1 MKIQLRRDT
10 AANWTANDPI
20 LLHGEVGIET
30 DTLKIKFGDGVSA
43 WSALGYLVA
52 AASPGGGEGYIQYN
66 NAGSIDGDP
75 QITWNDTTNT
85 LRVSGAIS
93 GAAISGGAIRGNWIG
108 NQITSSYIIGYIA
121 STNAT
126 GRFADSSN
134 IRLRFPASANIYNRS
149 WVDTF
154 SGNIDTRI
162 DSLESDLFDHDNYIT
177 SSSAISRFAD
187 SSNIRLK
194 YAGSSNII
202 SRYAPSRAVRNGLQ
216 TITAAYGEIS
226 HGLPSTP
233 SNWSIRPSGVLA
245 NFGINTK
252 VDATKI
258 YVYLTTMTNRN
269 VYWYAST

>member
-1 MKIQLRRDT
+1 MPKILYNPLSNSFDYTSRASDFKGDFRPSSGAWHWVSSQKFSGGSFLSKT
-10 AANWTANDPI
+10 APPTDFYLANKKYVDDAVI
-20 LLHGEVGIET
+20 
-30 DTLKIKFGDGVSA
+30 A
-43 WSALGYLVA
+43 
-52 AASPGGGEGYIQYN
+52 GGGYTDEQAQDAVGNILTIGLTYDDAGN
-66 NAGSIDGDP
+66 NIYV
-75 QITWNDTTNT
+75 TN
-85 LRVSGAIS
+85 
-93 GAAISGGAIRGNWIG
+93 
-108 NQITSSYIIGYIA
+108 YIA
-121 STNAT
+121 
-126 GRFADSSN
+126 
-134 IRLRFPASANIYNRS
+134 
-149 WVDTF
+149 
-154 SGNIDTRI
+154 
-162 DSLESDLFDHDNYIT
+162 